1 MPVTAEPGQLH
12 AGLPDSTTPGL
23 NESKALDR
31 HEERRRAGVPTVS
44 VLVGPLGPA
53 LQAAV
58 RWCESLDR
66 PLVLLRAERPG
77 LAAESLVVPWVD
89 RLASGRDLVDAAV
102 AWLARRLDRP
112 AGALGRSLRGMT
124 RYDADRFF
132 DSAVL
137 LESRTG
143 VERVARRLIEL
154 AAEGRRGSAP
164 GLAPE
169 LNALLHGHGRPWVRL
184 LEALGEL
191 VPQECLPV
199 LLVAPADG
207 DHPRPPLDD
216 LARLLAELAVT
227 QPRAA
232 IALIVEPDRFEADL
246 GRAPDSRAKAL
257 LREGILEVGESRE
270 DRPSSLTHPALRTPH
285 QDEHPP
291 PPDDEA
297 RSAVERFFF
306 DLLESLPETV
316 GLFQLNA
323 TLDFAFGPGRAIEVD
338 LLARSLELVIEI
350 DGYYHFQDP
359 EAYRRDRRKDLELQT
374 RGYLVLRFLADDVVD
389 RLEEVLDTTLSAVAF
404 CRHRQAAR

>member
-1 MPVTAEPGQLH
+1 VLR
-12 AGLPDSTTPGL
+12 
-23 NESKALDR
+23 ALDR

-44 VLVGPLGPA
+44 VLVGPIGPA

-58 RWCESLDR
+58 RWCESLER
-66 PLVLLRAERPG
+66 PLVLLRAEESG

-89 RLASGRDLVDAAV
+89 RLAGGRDLVDAAV
-102 AWLARRLDRP
+102 AWLARRLDQP
-112 AGALGRSLRGMT
+112 AGALGRSLRRMT
-124 RYDADRFF
+124 PYEVARFF
-132 DSAVL
+132 DSAVP
-137 LESRTG
+137 LEGRTG

-164 GLAPE
+164 GLAPD
-169 LNALLHGHGRPWVRL
+169 LDALLEGNGRPWVRL

-199 LLVAPADG
+199 LLVVPAGG
-207 DHPRPPLDD
+207 DPQRPPLDD
-216 LARLLAELAVT
+216 LARLLAELAAA

-232 IALIVEPDRFEADL
+232 LALIVGPRRFPADL
-246 GRAPDSRAKAL
+246 ARAPDSRARAL
-257 LREGILEVGESRE
+257 LREGVIEVGDPGE
-270 DRPSSLTHPALRTPH
+270 DRPSSRTHPAAHTPHPDELTHPAPGTPPA
-285 QDEHPP
+285 DS
-291 PPDDEA
+291 EA
-297 RSAVERFFF
+297 RSAVERFLF
-306 DLLESLPETV
+306 DLLESMPETV

-338 LLARSLELVIEI
+338 LLARSLKLVIEI
-350 DGYYHFQDP
+350 DGYYHFQVP

-404 CRHRQAAR
+404 CRYRQVAR